1 MNTAILGAMLKKA
14 CITINFQYVFDVME
28 LCLEHSV
35 AVGQKFLDILKTFK
49 KKCGWKRDNK
59 ELSKK
64 EVEQFRVFNER
75 YKTWLT
81 EVQIDESENAHP
93 WQQFRQDNP
102 ENEHYKGKDAARFRP
117 RRLSRFK
124 VKTSKKHLQH

>member
-1 MNTAILGAMLKKA
+1 MNNAILGAMLKQA
-14 CITINFQYVFDVME
+14 CFTANFKYVFDVME
-28 LCLEHSV
+28 LCLEH
-35 AVGQKFLDILKTFK
+35 AVPVDQKFLDLLKTFK

-59 ELSKK
+59 EMSKK

-81 EVQIDESENAHP
+81 EVQIDESEQAHP
-93 WQQFRQDNP
+93 WQQFRQDNR
-102 ENEHYKGKDAARFRP
+102 ENEHYKAKESARFKP

-124 VKTSKKHLQH
+124 VKTSKKHLH